1 MKVIYDAAT
10 DVLRIVFRE
19 AIVEDFS
26 EDRPNV
32 QIDYDSNDNIVA
44 LEIHNASEMIENPR
58 SLEHLVLNEGMIK
71 RTIAIPNGL

>member
-26 EDRPNV
+26 EDRPDV
-32 QIDYDSNDNIVA
+32 QLDYDIEDNLVA
-44 LEIHNASEMIENPR
+44 LEIHNASKIIDNPR
-58 SLEHLVLNEGMIK
+58 SLEHIVLEQ
-71 RTIAIPNGL
+71 AIEAQGLIST

>member
-1 MKVIYDAAT
+1 MKVIYDVAT

-32 QIDYDSNDNIVA
+32 VVDYDADDQIVA
-44 LEIHNASEMIENPR
+44 MEIRKASKIIENPR
-58 SLEHLVLNEGMIK
+58 SLEHIILNEVLQ
-71 RTIAIPNGL
+71 T

>member
-26 EDRPNV
+26 GDRPDV
-32 QIDYDSNDNIVA
+32 QIDYDINDKIVA
-44 LEIHNASEMIENPR
+44 LEIRNASKIIEDPR
-58 SLEHLVLNEGMIK
+58 SVEHIVLNE
-71 RTIAIPNGL
+71 RT